1 MSKSQY
7 DGQSGVPEAERVIQI
22 NAPHHTGQVFKKSQ
36 GTYWIHSRNG
46 VIVCSITNRLRKQ
59 LHYPE
64 ADPSSLHQ
72 RVVKVT
78 DIEMLDPIA
87 VGDNVLFVETA
98 GDRGQIRD
106 VLPRRNK
113 LTRKAA
119 GPRPLEQIIAANV
132 DQIMIVMAVA
142 QPRLKLPL
150 LDRYLLDAEA
160 AGIPAIVCLTKAD
173 LVDDA
178 AFFEQFA
185 VYKELGYPIYITSA
199 EKAIG
204 LDEIQAA
211 MRHKI
216 TVFTGISGVGKSSL
230 LNTLQ
235 PGLGLKV
242 NEISKA
248 TGKGKH
254 TTTHLEMH
262 WLDCDGWVIDTPGMR
277 EFGIWKLEH
286 PDIAMLFP
294 EMRSL
299 TGTCHFDPDCT
310 HIHEPGCIIRQ
321 AVQSGQI
328 AGHRYA
334 SYVKLYQEI
343 HAKPRRH
350 QSKRKTRLFK
360 DKATRFIVEDI
371 PSETV
376 GTLWESG
383 GKGEA

>member
-1 MSKSQY
+1 MPTTRHNGQIGTPKS
-7 DGQSGVPEAERVIQI
+7 ERVRQEKTTSC
-22 NAPHHTGQVFKKSQ
+22 TGRVFKKSL
-36 GTYWIHSRNG
+36 GTYWVHSQSR
-46 VIVCSITNRLRKQ
+46 VIVCSITNRLRKH

-87 VGDNVLFVETA
+87 VGDTVLFVETA
-98 GDRGQIRD
+98 NNRGQIRD

-132 DQIMIVMAVA
+132 DQIMVVMAVA
-142 QPRLKLPL
+142 QPTLKLPL

-199 EKAIG
+199 QKAIG
-204 LDEIQAA
+204 LEEILDA

-262 WLDCDGWVIDTPGMR
+262 QLDCDGWVIDTPGMR

-286 PDIAMLFP
+286 QDIAMLFP
-294 EMRSL
+294 EMRNL
-299 TGTCHFDPDCT
+299 PGTCHFDPDCT
-310 HIHEPGCIIRQ
+310 HVHEPGCIIRQ
-321 AVQSGQI
+321 AVQAGKI
-328 AGHRYA
+328 AQHRYA
-334 SYVKLYQEI
+334 SYVKLYHEI
-343 HAKPRRH
+343 YAKPQKH
-350 QSKRKTRLFK
+350 QSKRKARLFK
-360 DKATRFIVEDI
+360 DKTTRFILEDI
-371 PSETV
+371 PSESV
-376 GTLWESG
+376 GTPLEAG
-383 GKGEA
+383 RKGQL